1 MADERRQKKLDEAEM
16 ERQRQNEAHFR
27 RMASM
32 NAKATLDESKYC
44 SIFSVEEVTD
54 RREIMQVFSNWYVD
68 FEELDKCLDELGY
81 TSLEKYLVLKGR
93 LDGSAK
99 RNATFKNPTSQTY
112 KEVLKKLENLYVN
125 KSLEVRDVF

>member
-1 MADERRQKKLDEAEM
+1 M
-16 ERQRQNEAHFR
+16 
-27 RMASM
+27 
-32 NAKATLDESKYC
+32 
-44 SIFSVEEVTD
+44 D
-54 RREIMQVFSNWYVD
+54 RILNYVD